1 MKLLSVE
8 SNLNNRRKSSILKAN
23 FKTPTHTTSYFSFS
37 NYFKKKRISLEINK
51 QFSKDLDKGPI
62 NKKVNSFKIS
72 NTRKKKLFQ
81 TGIFGKMSLKRM
93 EKSIRKQIILSSK
106 LIKSEMEPDFG
117 EDILTKTLSNNIS
130 NFGKAPTEKAKLL
143 ENDKEGLPLK
153 NNNSINSINKNF
165 LQKSSLRNLINSN
178 KNLSKLNTDKSQKN
192 LLSKLSSK
200 NININIQ
207 AQINEINYRKL
218 VKTKILY
225 DSFDDSESGNENKK
239 EGYYLSP
246 LSLFIKIFDFLII
259 ISNLFV
265 ISFNP
270 YYISKMKY
278 FCYPK
283 PFLFNYIYI
292 FIDILFICDMLLGF
306 WRAFYNR
313 KYQLV
318 TKYRYIIKHYIATE
332 FLYDLIQAFPFFSL
346 IYFLCKQKEN
356 RNCTQYNMDTKQML
370 LIIFSSFK
378 HLKFF
383 KITNKKTNSIIFQLY
398 ELTNEKYLAEDIL
411 NIFITFLS
419 TFYCFF
425 TLISIHIFIANQNYP
440 NWIESNNLMDKP
452 ILLLYLNSFYFITT
466 TMTTVGYGDM
476 IGNSLTET
484 IFRIILLTV
493 GISLYSWIVSNI
505 GSYVDNESRISIR
518 FNRDEAILEEIRI
531 SYPNMP
537 YKLYNQILHH
547 LELRKLRQK
556 KLDLNLLINSLPYSL
571 RNTILFAVHKQIIT
585 NFKIFKKCQNSDFI
599 NQLLTNFIPLFSK
612 KNAILIYENQLVENL
627 VFVKN
632 GRLSLE
638 AAIDIETPI
647 RSINEYFNFKF
658 VDIKE
663 NNNKMDSLVHLTP
676 KNAVFNEDNVGGEEE
691 LKINDHSALDES
703 IIEKEIGKCEFEG
716 DEFEESNYQFIN
728 IINITKNESYGIV
741 YMFLSKP
748 SPLSLRVKSKKA
760 ELFLLRKSDAFSI
773 AKRFPNIWKRQY
785 KKSYINMHSIKKRT
799 IKKLT
804 DYCQIYGISFQVIE
818 TPELKQNL
826 TIKEI
831 LEKAKQKEKIKSSN
845 SISSI
850 SNIFKESENKATSN
864 TSPNQNSSNLKNALV
879 SRIPANVKSLNSNE
893 NTGTF
898 GMNNNIISF
907 PDKSPKINVIKN
919 KRHSVTSSKL
929 RSEQMSKF
937 KILSVQENSSNN
949 EQPSFGKLVNVDSQ
963 KIIKDKKSKDPHN
976 LRKNYIIKLKKK
988 IKKLKASKIYYK
1000 TLFKKVSDKL
1010 KENKKN
1016 NYINLA
1022 NEIITSLYNY
1032 KSESKGKQSR
1042 NSGSEKEKENIN
1054 NNKIITDNDDNKNP
1068 KVINNVIV
1076 QNNNNYICSISDFI
1090 SSDSNKSSSSSD
1102 RKIEYSIEKNIDF
1115 SYIGEYMNLK
1125 ELTNGEISH
1134 NSKFMKVIYNYTLE
1148 LYLKLMKE
1156 KQTKTI
1162 IEQIVTNE
1170 TSNQSLGRK
1179 NKKLLKLLSENFL
1192 SLSPIISE
1200 ENKNIKRK
1208 RTKKERLESISPIKN
1223 NKKLNNLNCGDIS
1236 KNNLK
1241 TTHLNLNNY
1250 SVKINLDNSENNNTF
1265 LSKGDVTNKSSN
1277 NFLCLNKNQN
1287 ENSKNFGASILSKKL
1302 SYKKSFITEC
1312 EWDKKSN
1319 KNDSE
1324 INDNTNDRNKLNI
1337 NENIEKKILA
1347 TLNSYNSNTEQKL
1360 KAKEQKHDFNILNNE
1375 INHKNVYKKEKS
1387 KKTKEKTVQDYEYC
1401 AIL

>member
-1 MKLLSVE
+1 M
-8 SNLNNRRKSSILKAN
+8 
-23 FKTPTHTTSYFSFS
+23 
-37 NYFKKKRISLEINK
+37 
-51 QFSKDLDKGPI
+51 
-62 NKKVNSFKIS
+62 
-72 NTRKKKLFQ
+72 
-81 TGIFGKMSLKRM
+81 
-93 EKSIRKQIILSSK
+93 
-106 LIKSEMEPDFG
+106 
-117 EDILTKTLSNNIS
+117 
-130 NFGKAPTEKAKLL
+130 
-143 ENDKEGLPLK
+143 
-153 NNNSINSINKNF
+153 
-165 LQKSSLRNLINSN
+165 
-178 KNLSKLNTDKSQKN
+178 
-192 LLSKLSSK
+192 
-200 NININIQ
+200 
-207 AQINEINYRKL
+207 
-218 VKTKILY
+218 
-225 DSFDDSESGNENKK
+225 
-239 EGYYLSP
+239 
-246 LSLFIKIFDFLII
+246 
-259 ISNLFV
+259 
-265 ISFNP
+265 
-270 YYISKMKY
+270 
-278 FCYPK
+278 
-283 PFLFNYIYI
+283 
-292 FIDILFICDMLLGF
+292 
-306 WRAFYNR
+306 
-313 KYQLV
+313 
-318 TKYRYIIKHYIATE
+318 
-332 FLYDLIQAFPFFSL
+332 
-346 IYFLCKQKEN
+346 
-356 RNCTQYNMDTKQML
+356 
-370 LIIFSSFK
+370 
-378 HLKFF
+378 
-383 KITNKKTNSIIFQLY
+383 
-398 ELTNEKYLAEDIL
+398 
-411 NIFITFLS
+411 
-419 TFYCFF
+419 
-425 TLISIHIFIANQNYP
+425 
-440 NWIESNNLMDKP
+440 
-452 ILLLYLNSFYFITT
+452 
-466 TMTTVGYGDM
+466 
-476 IGNSLTET
+476 
-484 IFRIILLTV
+484 
-493 GISLYSWIVSNI
+493 
-505 GSYVDNESRISIR
+505 
-518 FNRDEAILEEIRI
+518 
-531 SYPNMP
+531 
-537 YKLYNQILHH
+537 
-547 LELRKLRQK
+547 
-556 KLDLNLLINSLPYSL
+556 LINSLPYSL

-663 NNNKMDSLVHLTP
+663 NNNKMDSQVHLTP
-676 KNAVFNEDNVGGEEE
+676 KNAVFNENDAGGEEE

-804 DYCQIYGISFQVIE
+804 DYCEIYGISFQAIE

-831 LEKAKQKEKIKSSN
+831 LEKAKQKEKIKSNN

-850 SNIFKESENKATSN
+850 SNIFKESENKTTSN

-937 KILSVQENSSNN
+937 KILSLQETSSNN
-949 EQPSFGKLVNVDSQ
+949 EQASFGKLVNIDQ
-963 KIIKDKKSKDPHN
+963 KITKDKKGKDPHN

-1016 NYINLA
+1016 NYINSA

-1032 KSESKGKQSR
+1032 KSESKGKQSK
-1042 NSGSEKEKENIN
+1042 NSGSEKDKENIN

-1102 RKIEYSIEKNIDF
+1102 RKIEFSIEKNIDF
-1115 SYIGEYMNLK
+1115 SYYGEYMNLK
-1125 ELTNGEISH
+1125 EITNGEISH

-1200 ENKNIKRK
+1200 ENKNIKSK

-1223 NKKLNNLNCGDIS
+1223 NKKLNNLNFGDMS

-1265 LSKGDVTNKSSN
+1265 LSKGDATNKSSN

-1312 EWDKKSN
+1312 EWDKKSY

-1360 KAKEQKHDFNILNNE
+1360 KAKEQKHDFNFINNE

-1387 KKTKEKTVQDYEYC
+1387 KKTKRKNC
-1401 AIL
+1401 SRL

>member
-8 SNLNNRRKSSILKAN
+8 SNLNNKGRASILRAN
-23 FKTPTHTTSYFSFS
+23 FKTPTHTTSYLSFS
-37 NYFKKKRISLEINK
+37 NYFIKKRKSLLEFNK
-51 QFSKDLDKGPI
+51 QFSKDLDKTPI

-106 LIKSEMEPDFG
+106 LIRSEMEPDFG
-117 EDILTKTLSNNIS
+117 EDIITKTPKNNPS
-130 NFGKAPTEKAKLL
+130 NFGKASTEKDKQL
-143 ENDKEGLPLK
+143 EKDKEGLQLK
-153 NNNSINSINKNF
+153 NNNSINNLNIINKNF
-165 LQKSSLRNLINSN
+165 YQKSSFKNLISSN
-178 KNLSKLNTDKSQKN
+178 KNLSKLNTDKSQKH

-200 NININIQ
+200 NITANIQ

-225 DSFDDSESGNENKK
+225 DSFDDSESGNENNK

-246 LSLFIKIFDFLII
+246 KSLFIKIFDFLII
-259 ISNLFV
+259 FSNLFI

-270 YYISKMKY
+270 YYISTMKC

-283 PFLFNYIYI
+283 PFLLNYIYI
-292 FIDILFICDMLLGF
+292 FIDILFICDLILGF

-313 KYQLV
+313 NYQLV
-318 TKYRYIIKHYIATE
+318 KKARYIIKHYIATN
-332 FLYDLIQAFPFFSL
+332 FLSDLIQSFPFFSL
-346 IYFLCKQKEN
+346 IYFECKQNEN
-356 RNCTQYNMDTKQML
+356 KNCTQYNMDTKQML

-383 KITNKKTNSIIFQLY
+383 KITNKKNNSIIFQLY

-411 NIFITFLS
+411 DIFITFLS
-419 TFYCFF
+419 TFFCFF

-452 ILLLYLNSFYFITT
+452 IMLLYLNSFYFITT
-466 TMTTVGYGDM
+466 TITTVGYGDM

-518 FNRDEAILEEIRI
+518 FNKDGAILEEIRI

-571 RNTILFAVHKQIIT
+571 NFLKLKTKKNFKINSNLIKLRNTVLFAVHKQVIT

-612 KNAILIYENQLVENL
+612 KNAILIYENQLIENL
-627 VFVKN
+627 IFVKN

-663 NNNKMDSLVHLTP
+663 NNNNKMDLLLTP
-676 KNAVFNEDNVGGEEE
+676 KNIVFNENDKGEEEE
-691 LKINDHSALDES
+691 LKIDDHSALNES
-703 IIEKEIGKCEFEG
+703 VIEKEIGKCEFGGE
-716 DEFEESNYQFIN
+716 EFEESNYQFIN

-748 SPLSLRVKSKKA
+748 SPLYLRVKSKKA

-773 AKRFPNIWKRQY
+773 AKRFPNIWKKQY

-831 LEKAKQKEKIKSSN
+831 LEKAKQKEKIKSMN

-850 SNIFKESENKATSN
+850 SNIFKESENKTTSN
-864 TSPNQNSSNLKNALV
+864 TSPTKNSSNLKNEIV
-879 SRIPANVKSLNSNE
+879 SRIPTKVKSMNSNE

-898 GMNNNIISF
+898 GMNINNHFKNENNIISF
-907 PDKSPKINVIKN
+907 FDKSPKINAIKN
-919 KRHSVTSSKL
+919 KRHSVTSSRL

-937 KILSVQENSSNN
+937 KINSSNN
-949 EQPSFGKLVNVDSQ
+949 EQPSFGKLVNEESQ
-963 KIIKDKKSKDPHN
+963 KLLNKKKKIDDAHN
-976 LRKNYIIKLKKK
+976 LNKNYIIKLKKK
-988 IKKLKASKIYYK
+988 IKKLRTSKIYYK

-1010 KENKKN
+1010 KENKKT
-1016 NYINLA
+1016 
-1022 NEIITSLYNY
+1022 IT
-1032 KSESKGKQSR
+1032 
-1042 NSGSEKEKENIN
+1042 
-1054 NNKIITDNDDNKNP
+1054 
-1068 KVINNVIV
+1068 
-1076 QNNNNYICSISDFI
+1076 
-1090 SSDSNKSSSSSD
+1090 
-1102 RKIEYSIEKNIDF
+1102 
-1115 SYIGEYMNLK
+1115 
-1125 ELTNGEISH
+1125 
-1134 NSKFMKVIYNYTLE
+1134 
-1148 LYLKLMKE
+1148 
-1156 KQTKTI
+1156 
-1162 IEQIVTNE
+1162 
-1170 TSNQSLGRK
+1170 
-1179 NKKLLKLLSENFL
+1179 
-1192 SLSPIISE
+1192 
-1200 ENKNIKRK
+1200 
-1208 RTKKERLESISPIKN
+1208 
-1223 NKKLNNLNCGDIS
+1223 
-1236 KNNLK
+1236 
-1241 TTHLNLNNY
+1241 
-1250 SVKINLDNSENNNTF
+1250 
-1265 LSKGDVTNKSSN
+1265 
-1277 NFLCLNKNQN
+1277 
-1287 ENSKNFGASILSKKL
+1287 
-1302 SYKKSFITEC
+1302 
-1312 EWDKKSN
+1312 
-1319 KNDSE
+1319 
-1324 INDNTNDRNKLNI
+1324 
-1337 NENIEKKILA
+1337 
-1347 TLNSYNSNTEQKL
+1347 
-1360 KAKEQKHDFNILNNE
+1360 
-1375 INHKNVYKKEKS
+1375 
-1387 KKTKEKTVQDYEYC
+1387 
-1401 AIL
+1401 